1 MKRKSFYLSAIFAL
15 STMSLAFGQTDIGD
29 ARNNYAVGAT
39 VTVTGVSADG
49 GELRNNIR
57 YIQDETGGI
66 PVFGNM
72 LVGTVDR
79 GDSITVTGVLKDY
92 NGLLE
97 VDPITSWEHRGAGT
111 MIEPWNINMG
121 SVGETYEGRLIRIDN
136 VTFADA
142 GSTFSNG
149 TNYTFGDGTTNAQL
163 RTESGMQLNGV
174 TIPSGAQTIFGLLS
188 EFGGTYQVLPRDIND
203 IIPYVAPAMKLEV
216 SINGIPVLNGATVEI
231 GNAAT
236 SPIVFSNIGLQDLTV
251 SSISFT
257 GDAAADFSTT
267 VTAGIIEGEG
277 TETGDLVFST
287 TENGSRFANIV
298 IESNDEDNPVFTLA
312 IAAIGADGFATEPA
326 DGATNMTFSNVKAYS
341 MNVGSTPATIAQGYL
356 AVWKK
361 GSAPTG
367 APADGTVYQRGD
379 VIGDGQVAYI
389 GSSSSFKPRAIRA
402 NIDYHFAI
410 YAYNGY
416 GDYINYN
423 QDDVLIGNGMS
434 GGAEIGNYYEGISSA
449 DTELVDELTALINP
463 HTVSSY
469 FMYKGLMM
477 DDFEVADTTGGDS
490 YVVCCYSGERKVF
503 SGSFDWNET
512 GYSRE
517 HTYPHSWFPTHPA
530 NEVYGQEK
538 IEYLDY
544 HNLYPINQSKANE
557 PRGNLPLGVVV
568 EMQYEYM
575 DGKRGKNANGMLVYE
590 PRDENKGN
598 AARCKFYMSTAYNGE
613 FGTGDDWSLPTHQN
627 QEILKEWHFSDLPD
641 SYEIARHELIYSIQG
656 NRNPYIDSVDFAC
669 YVDFHGMN
677 YDAAGCG
684 ELGLTTEYINA
695 NLSVFPNPSNQ
706 VVFVQLN
713 GVTINTVEV
722 KDMTGRTVE
731 VINPEMGEQFVRVNV
746 DTYSAGTYL
755 LNINT
760 EKGSLVRKVIVQ

>member
-1 MKRKSFYLSAIFAL
+1 MKIKGLYLSAIFAL
-15 STMSLAFGQTDIGD
+15 STMSLAFGQNDIGD

-39 VTVTGVSADG
+39 VTVVGVSADG

-66 PVFGNM
+66 PVFGND
-72 LVGTVDR
+72 LIGNVDR
-79 GDSITVTGVLKDY
+79 GDSIIVTGVLKDY

-97 VDPITSWEHRGAGT
+97 VDPITSWEHRGSGT
-111 MIEPWNINMG
+111 MIAPWNINME

-136 VTFADA
+136 VTFDDA
-142 GSTFSNG
+142 GSTFSNS
-149 TNYTFGDGTTNAQL
+149 TNYTFGDGTTTAQI

-174 TIPSGAQTIFGLLS
+174 TIPSGAQTIIGLLS
-188 EFGGTYQVLPRDIND
+188 EYGGMYQILPRDIND
-203 IIPYVAPAMKLEV
+203 ITPYVAPEMKLEV
-216 SINGIPVLNGATVEI
+216 SINGTPLLNGATVEI
-231 GNAAT
+231 GNAA
-236 SPIVFSNIGLQDLTV
+236 SSSIELSNIGLQDLTV

-257 GDAAADFSTT
+257 GDAAADFSST
-267 VTAGIIEGEG
+267 VTAGIIAGGGATDGE
-277 TETGDLVFST
+277 LNFST

-298 IESNDEDNPVFTLA
+298 IESNDEDNPVFTLT
-312 IAAIGADGFATEPA
+312 ISAIGVDGFATEPA
-326 DGATNMTFSNVKAYS
+326 DGATNMTFENVKAYNL
-341 MNVGSTPATIAQGYL
+341 NVESTPATSAAGYI

-361 GSAPTG
+361 GSAPSAG
-367 APADGTVYQRGD
+367 PVDGTVYQRGD

-389 GSSSSFKPRAIRA
+389 GSSSSFNPRAVRA

-416 GDYINYN
+416 GEYINYN
-423 QDDVLIGNGMS
+423 QAGVLSGNKMS
-434 GGAEIGNYYEGISSA
+434 GGAEIGDYYAGISST
-449 DTELVDELTALINP
+449 DTELIDELTALINP

-503 SGSFDWNET
+503 SGSFDWTET

-530 NEVYGQEK
+530 NEVYGQEEP
-538 IEYLDY
+538 EYLDY
-544 HNLYPINQSKANE
+544 HNLYPINQAKANQ

-568 EMQYEYM
+568 ELQYEYM
-575 DGKRGKNANGMLVYE
+575 DGKRGQDANGALVYE

-598 AARCKFYMSTAYNGE
+598 AARANFYMATAYNGPN
-613 FGTGDDWSLPTHQN
+613 GNNHDWSLPPNQN
-627 QEILKEWHFSDLPD
+627 QEILKDWHFNDLPD
-641 SYEIARHELIYSIQG
+641 SYEIARNEKIFSIQG

-684 ELGLTTEYINA
+684 DLGLTTEFIDA
-695 NLSVFPNPSNQ
+695 NLSVFPNPSNE

-713 GVTINTVEV
+713 GVVINTVEV

-731 VINPEMGEQFVRVNV
+731 IITPEMGEQFVRVNV